1 MNAPRGRFRL
11 GRMSPATFAAD
22 DGLPSITLVRHG
34 RSAHRGGGWLD
45 TAALARW
52 RTAYDEAGIVP
63 HEAPP
68 PDVVALARRARLV
81 VASDMRRARES
92 VARLV
97 TGEVP
102 IEPLLR
108 EPLIPVPPAWPR
120 VRLPLAG
127 WALVMGAQ
135 WAYESVRRTPPP
147 PEVGAQAEAAA
158 AWLVARAEEHGT
170 VLAVTH
176 AGIRRHITAALQA
189 RGWLGPPRRP
199 YAPWSAWTLRR
210 DGTRGVVRGV

>member
-1 MNAPRGRFRL
+1 MV
-11 GRMSPATFAAD
+11 TAAH
-22 DGLPSITLVRHG
+22 DGMPSITLVRHG
-34 RSAHRGGGWLD
+34 RSAHRASGWLD

-52 RTAYDEAGIVP
+52 RTAYDEAGILT

-68 PDVVALARRARLV
+68 PAVVALARDARLV

-97 TGEVP
+97 EREVP
-102 IEPLLR
+102 VEPLLR
-108 EPLIPVPPAWPR
+108 EPMIPVAPDWPR

-127 WALVMGAQ
+127 WALVLGAQ
-135 WAYESVRRTPPP
+135 WVLENVRDTPPP
-147 PEVGAQAEAAA
+147 PDVAAQADAAA
-158 AWLVARAEEHGT
+158 AWLVARAEEHGS

-176 AGIRRHITAALQA
+176 AGIRRHITAVLQT
-189 RGWLGPPRRP
+189 RGWLGPARRP

-210 DGTRGVVRGV
+210 GALGRA